1 MTKNL
6 KKLLLAATAT
16 TAAAGVFFASE
27 ATVAS
32 AAEGTNTAATAP
44 KTRAE
49 SAAIVKALQPKVEN
63 VKNKNAAKMTAEEK
77 VKEAENAVKADSE
90 KDDKIALKKAEVA
103 ALKVNR
109 DQLQA
114 KEDKAKAEYKTK
126 LDKYNTQTESL
137 AAEKT
142 TQQAKKDAAEK
153 EVAAF
158 EATQEYQDY
167 KKAAD
172 AAQTED
178 QKTVVKEKYADVIS
192 KHDDAQKKVT
202 AAKDEITAIEEAEKN
217 LKKPDVP
224 QEIKDLAAAKT
235 DLEKAEHELANL
247 EAYGQADVK
256 AVDDAKKELETA
268 ETNYESALLLLKATI
283 KAQKVDAKTT
293 LIDED
298 SQAVLTDA
306 LQLAGAQE
314 SEKPDDKKP
323 EGEKPDDKKPEGE
336 KPDDKKPEGEKPAA
350 EENNETG
357 FHFAVDAEQAAED
370 ALLKNDGINKGY
382 KIARREYKDD
392 KGKVTDVRY
401 FYTLTIEEGK
411 EKGRFED
418 NTQGFASKANAVKA
432 AEAALKVD
440 HEINTGYEVNF
451 NKRMGRYFYKLTMD
465 GKKVVPAAKVE
476 GKKAEDKKAEDK
488 KAEDKKAEDKKAE
501 DKKAADKKAADK
513 KAADK
518 KAADKK
524 AADKKA
530 AKKKALPKTGAIAG
544 SVALMGLALASTGSV
559 FAFRRRK

>member
-49 SAAIVKALQPKVEN
+49 SATIAKALQTRVTN
-63 VKNKNAAKMTAEEK
+63 VKDKKEAIATKEAA
-77 VKEAENAVKADSE
+77 VKEAEKAVKADPN
-90 KDDKIALKKAEVA
+90 KDDKIADKKSEIETLK
-103 ALKVNR
+103 LTR
-109 DQLQA
+109 DHLQA
-114 KEDKAKAEYKTK
+114 KEDKAKATYDAA
-126 LDKYNTQTESL
+126 LAKYNTQKESL

-142 TQQAKKDAAEK
+142 TQEAKKDAAEK

-202 AAKDEITAIEEAEKN
+202 AAQAEIAAIEEAEGKVQQ
-217 LKKPDVP
+217 PAAP
-224 QEIKDLAAAKT
+224 QEIQGLAAAKK
-235 DLEKAEHELANL
+235 DLEDAEKELANL
-247 EAYGQADVK
+247 EAYGQEKVD
-256 AVDDAKKELETA
+256 AVDAAKKGLETA
-268 ETNYESALLLLKATI
+268 KTEYETALILLKATI
-283 KAQKVDAKTT
+283 KAQNVDAKTT
-293 LIDED
+293 LTGED
-298 SQAVLTDA
+298 NQAVLTEA

-323 EGEKPDDKKPEGE
+323 EGEKP
-336 KPDDKKPEGEKPAA
+336 AT

-357 FHFAVDAEQAAED
+357 FHFVVDAEQAAED

-411 EKGRFED
+411 EKGHFED

-488 KAEDKKAEDKKAE
+488 KA
-501 DKKAADKKAADK
+501 ADKKAADK

-518 KAADKK
+518 KAA
-524 AADKKA
+524 AKKA

>member
-49 SAAIVKALQPKVEN
+49 SAAIVTALQPRVTN
-63 VKNKNAAKMTAEEK
+63 VKTAKEAIATKEAA
-77 VKEAENAVKADSE
+77 VKEAEKAVQADPD
-90 KDDKIALKKAEVA
+90 KDDKIALKKAEIA
-103 ALKVNR
+103 TFKVTR

-114 KEDKAKAEYKTK
+114 KEDKAKAEYDAK
-126 LDKYNTQTESL
+126 LAKYNTQKASL

-142 TQQAKKDAAEK
+142 AQEAKKDAATK
-153 EVAAF
+153 EVAAIK
-158 EATQEYQDY
+158 ATEEY
-167 KKAAD
+167 KAYDTANQA
-172 AAQTED
+172 AAQD
-178 QKTVVKEKYADVIS
+178 PDKLTVVKEKYADVIS
-192 KHDDAQKKVT
+192 KFGDAQNKVSD
-202 AAKDEITAIEEAEKN
+202 AEAEINAIEEAENK
-217 LKKPDVP
+217 LTKPADH
-224 QEIKDLAAAKT
+224 QEIQGLAAAKK
-235 DLEKAEHELANL
+235 DVEDAEKELANL
-247 EAYGQADVK
+247 EAYGQEK
-256 AVDDAKKELETA
+256 VDDVEKDKKDLEDAKTA
-268 ETNYESALLLLKATI
+268 YDTALLLLKATI

-336 KPDDKKPEGEKPAA
+336 KPEGEKPEGEKPEGEKPEGEKPAA

-357 FHFAVDAEQAAED
+357 FHFVVDAEQAAED

-382 KIARREYKDD
+382 KIARHEYKDAD
-392 KGKVTDVRY
+392 GKVTDVRY

-465 GKKVVPAAKVE
+465 GKKVVPATKV
-476 GKKAEDKKAEDK
+476 
-488 KAEDKKAEDKKAE
+488 
-501 DKKAADKKAADK
+501 ADKKKANKKVADK
-513 KAADK
+513 KDDK
-518 KAADKK
+518 TAGQKAKV
-524 AADKKA
+524 
-530 AKKKALPKTGAIAG
+530 LPKTGAVAG
-544 SVALMGLALASTGSV
+544 SVAMLGLALATAGSA
-559 FAFRRRK
+559 FTFRRKK

>member
-44 KTRAE
+44 KTRVE
-49 SAAIVKALQPKVEN
+49 SAAIVTALQPRVEKVKTAKADIATKE
-63 VKNKNAAKMTAEEK
+63 AA
-77 VKEAENAVKADSE
+77 VKEAEKAAVKENPE
-90 KDDKIALKKAEVA
+90 KDNQVAVKKAEIET
-103 ALKVNR
+103 LKVKR

-114 KEDKAKAEYKTK
+114 KEDKAKAEYDAK
-126 LDKYNTQTESL
+126 LATYNKQKESL
-137 AAEKT
+137 AAERT
-142 TQQAKKDAAEK
+142 TAEASQKAAEK
-153 EVAAF
+153 EVTDI
-158 EATQEYQDY
+158 EATQEYKTY
-167 KKAAD
+167 KAEYAAAKND
-172 AAQTED
+172 D
-178 QKTVVKEKYADVIS
+178 QKTVLDVKYADVLS
-192 KHDDAQKKVT
+192 KHKAAEDKREAAGNEIQAITT
-202 AAKDEITAIEEAEKN
+202 AEGKLQDPGAYQETAGLKDAKDA
-217 LKKPDVP
+217 V
-224 QEIKDLAAAKT
+224 
-235 DLEKAEHELANL
+235 EKAEKELANL
-247 EAYGQADVK
+247 EAYGQEDVQ
-256 AVDDAKKELETA
+256 AVDTAKQGLETA
-268 ETNYESALLLLKATI
+268 KADYETALILLKETI
-283 KAQKVDAKTT
+283 KKQNVDAKTT
-293 LIDED
+293 LTGED
-298 SQAVLTDA
+298 NQAVLTEA

-323 EGEKPDDKKPEGE
+323 EGEKPEGEKPEGE
-336 KPDDKKPEGEKPAA
+336 KPEGEKPEGEKPEGEKPEGEKPAA

-357 FHFAVDAEQAAED
+357 FHFVVDAEQAAED

-382 KIARREYKDD
+382 KIARHEYKDD

-401 FYTLTIEEGK
+401 FYALTIEEGK
-411 EKGRFED
+411 EKGHFED

-488 KAEDKKAEDKKAE
+488 KA
-501 DKKAADKKAADK
+501 ADKKAADK
-513 KAADK
+513 KAA
-518 KAADKK
+518 A
-524 AADKKA
+524 KKA

>member
-44 KTRAE
+44 KTRVE
-49 SAAIVKALQPKVEN
+49 SAAIVTALQPRVEKVKTAKADIATKE
-63 VKNKNAAKMTAEEK
+63 AA
-77 VKEAENAVKADSE
+77 VKEAEKAAVKENPE
-90 KDDKIALKKAEVA
+90 KDNQVAVKKAEIET
-103 ALKVNR
+103 LKVKR

-114 KEDKAKAEYKTK
+114 KEDKAKAEYDAK
-126 LDKYNTQTESL
+126 LATYNKQKESL
-137 AAEKT
+137 AAERT
-142 TQQAKKDAAEK
+142 TAEASQKAAEK
-153 EVAAF
+153 EVTDI
-158 EATQEYQDY
+158 EATQEYKTY
-167 KKAAD
+167 KAEYAAAKND
-172 AAQTED
+172 D
-178 QKTVVKEKYADVIS
+178 QKTVLDVKYADVLS
-192 KHDDAQKKVT
+192 KHKAAEDKREAAGNEIQAITT
-202 AAKDEITAIEEAEKN
+202 AEGKLQDPGAYQETAGLKDAKDA
-217 LKKPDVP
+217 V
-224 QEIKDLAAAKT
+224 
-235 DLEKAEHELANL
+235 EKAEKELANL
-247 EAYGQADVK
+247 EAYGQEDVQ
-256 AVDDAKKELETA
+256 AVDTAKQGLETA
-268 ETNYESALLLLKATI
+268 KADYETALILLKETI
-283 KAQKVDAKTT
+283 KKQNVDAKTT
-293 LIDED
+293 LTGED
-298 SQAVLTDA
+298 NQAVLTEA

-323 EGEKPDDKKPEGE
+323 EGEKPEGEKPEGE
-336 KPDDKKPEGEKPAA
+336 KPEGEKPEGEKPEGEKPAA

-357 FHFAVDAEQAAED
+357 FHFVVDAEQAAED

-382 KIARREYKDD
+382 KIARHEYKDD

-401 FYTLTIEEGK
+401 FYALTIEEGK
-411 EKGRFED
+411 EKGHFED

-488 KAEDKKAEDKKAE
+488 KA
-501 DKKAADKKAADK
+501 ADKKAADK

-518 KAADKK
+518 KAA
-524 AADKKA
+524 AKKA

>member
-49 SAAIVKALQPKVEN
+49 SAKIAEALQPRVTN
-63 VKNKNAAKMTAEEK
+63 VKTAKDAIATKEAA
-77 VKEAENAVKADSE
+77 VKEAEKAAVKENPE
-90 KDDKIALKKAEVA
+90 KDNQVAVKKAEIE
-103 ALKVNR
+103 ALKVKR

-114 KEDKAKAEYKTK
+114 KEDKAKAEYDAK
-126 LDKYNTQTESL
+126 LAKYNTQKESL
-137 AAEKT
+137 AAEQT
-142 TQQAKKDAAEK
+142 TQQAKQEAAEK
-153 EVAAF
+153 EVAAI
-158 EATQEYQDY
+158 EATEEYQTY
-167 KKAAD
+167 KKDYAA
-172 AAQTED
+172 AKNED
-178 QKTVVKEKYADVIS
+178 QKTVLDVKYADVLS
-192 KHDDAQKKVT
+192 KHKAAEDKKEAADNELKAIT
-202 AAKDEITAIEEAEKN
+202 AAEGKLQKPADHKESADLKDAK
-217 LKKPDVP
+217 
-224 QEIKDLAAAKT
+224 AAV
-235 DLEKAEHELANL
+235 EKAEKALANL
-247 EAYGQADVK
+247 EAYGQEDVQ
-256 AVDDAKKELETA
+256 AVDTAKQGLETA
-268 ETNYESALLLLKATI
+268 KAEYETALLLLKTTI
-283 KAQKVDAKTT
+283 EAQKVDAKTT
-293 LIDED
+293 LTGED
-298 SQAVLTDA
+298 NQAVLTEA

-323 EGEKPDDKKPEGE
+323 DDKKPEGE
-336 KPDDKKPEGEKPAA
+336 KPEGEKPEGEKPEGEKPAA

-411 EKGRFED
+411 EKGHFED

-465 GKKVVPAAKVE
+465 GKKVVPAAKV
-476 GKKAEDKKAEDK
+476 
-488 KAEDKKAEDKKAE
+488 EDKKAEDKKAE

>member
-323 EGEKPDDKKPEGE
+323 EGEKP
-336 KPDDKKPEGEKPAA
+336 AA

>member
-49 SAAIVKALQPKVEN
+49 SAAIVKALQPKVTN
-63 VKNKNAAKMTAEEK
+63 VKDKKAAIATKEAA
-77 VKEAENAVKADSE
+77 VKEAEKAVQAASD
-90 KDDKIALKKAEVA
+90 KDDQIAVKKAEIET
-103 ALKVNR
+103 LKVKR

-114 KEDKAKAEYKTK
+114 KEDKAKAEYDAK
-126 LDKYNTQTESL
+126 LAKYNTQKESL
-137 AAEKT
+137 AAERT
-142 TQQAKKDAAEK
+142 TAEASQKAAQK
-153 EVAAF
+153 EVTDIEASEEYKAYTTAYAA
-158 EATQEYQDY
+158 AKND
-167 KKAAD
+167 
-172 AAQTED
+172 D
-178 QKTVVKEKYADVIS
+178 QKTVLDVKYADVLS
-192 KHDDAQKKVT
+192 KHKAAEDKREAAGNEIQAITT
-202 AAKDEITAIEEAEKN
+202 AEGKLQDPGAYQETAGLKDAKDA
-217 LKKPDVP
+217 V
-224 QEIKDLAAAKT
+224 
-235 DLEKAEHELANL
+235 EKAEKELANL
-247 EAYGQADVK
+247 EAYGQEDVQS
-256 AVDDAKKELETA
+256 VDTAKQGLETA
-268 ETNYESALLLLKATI
+268 KADYETALILLKETI
-283 KAQKVDAKTT
+283 KKQNVDAKTT
-293 LIDED
+293 LTGED
-298 SQAVLTDA
+298 NQAVLTEA

-323 EGEKPDDKKPEGE
+323 DDKKPEGE
-336 KPDDKKPEGEKPAA
+336 KPEGEKPEGEKPEGEKPEGEKPEGEKPAA

-357 FHFAVDAEQAAED
+357 FHFVVDAEQAAED

-382 KIARREYKDD
+382 KIARHEYKDD

-401 FYTLTIEEGK
+401 FYALTIEEGK
-411 EKGRFED
+411 EKGHFED

-488 KAEDKKAEDKKAE
+488 KAEDKKA
-501 DKKAADKKAADK
+501 ADKKAADK

>member
-44 KTRAE
+44 KTRVE
-49 SAAIVKALQPKVEN
+49 SAAIVTALQPRVEKVKTAKADIATKE
-63 VKNKNAAKMTAEEK
+63 AA
-77 VKEAENAVKADSE
+77 VKEAEKAAVKENPE
-90 KDDKIALKKAEVA
+90 KDNQVAVKKAEIET
-103 ALKVNR
+103 LKVKR

-114 KEDKAKAEYKTK
+114 KEDKAKAEYDAK
-126 LDKYNTQTESL
+126 LATYNKQKESL
-137 AAEKT
+137 AAERT
-142 TQQAKKDAAEK
+142 TAEASQKAAEK
-153 EVAAF
+153 EVTDI
-158 EATQEYQDY
+158 EATQEYKTY
-167 KKAAD
+167 KAEYAAAKND
-172 AAQTED
+172 D
-178 QKTVVKEKYADVIS
+178 QKTVLDVKYADVLS
-192 KHDDAQKKVT
+192 KHKAAEDKREAAGNEIQAITT
-202 AAKDEITAIEEAEKN
+202 AEGKLQDPGAYQETAGLKDAKDA
-217 LKKPDVP
+217 V
-224 QEIKDLAAAKT
+224 
-235 DLEKAEHELANL
+235 EKAEKELANL
-247 EAYGQADVK
+247 EAYGQEDVQ
-256 AVDDAKKELETA
+256 AVDTAKQGLETA
-268 ETNYESALLLLKATI
+268 KADYETALILLKETI
-283 KAQKVDAKTT
+283 KKQNVDAKTT
-293 LIDED
+293 LTGED
-298 SQAVLTDA
+298 NQAVLTEA

-323 EGEKPDDKKPEGE
+323 EGEKPEGEKPEGE
-336 KPDDKKPEGEKPAA
+336 KPEGEKPEGEKPEGEKPAA

-357 FHFAVDAEQAAED
+357 FHFVVDAEQAAED

-382 KIARREYKDD
+382 KIARHEYKDD

-401 FYTLTIEEGK
+401 FYALTIEEGK
-411 EKGRFED
+411 EKGHFED

-488 KAEDKKAEDKKAE
+488 KAA

-524 AADKKA
+524 AAAKKA